1 VATPDADC
9 LCEVQSINPNQVVL
23 QNVGTGGKGSSTTR
37 KMVMILHAV
46 DAPGATCDPGEFSA
60 PTPVRLKMQDER
72 GVFLVFSAK
81 TAVCKHGGKTN
92 LKRDVLFRGP
102 DNCENGAVPSP
113 GSGFSLGVITA
124 TGSTPGTADY
134 VEDIAIKCFE

>member
-1 VATPDADC
+1 VPTSDC
-9 LCEVQSINPNQVVL
+9 LCEVEDINPNLVVL

-46 DAPGATCDPGEFSA
+46 DAPGATCDPGELSA

-102 DNCENGAVPSP
+102 GNCENGAVPSA